1 MKDINKRAENW
12 SKEKL
17 SRAVLKP
24 GIETNRSQIAL
35 PHNIFTYTCN
45 LNWRPL
51 ERKRCCFTSVT
62 NSSTNEK
69 QPFRAMKKRK
79 KFKRENSS
87 AMRAHWTYKR
97 NAHFFLYPPNKCSH
111 NDSTCT
117 DEQREGK
124 KQQQQRTATHRKFPK
139 CNACRTNAIRIWSRI
154 WSTFTCTRKTF
165 SRKYNPLQSSS
176 FSCYLCENE
185 WHKKSVCECKMQ
197 TQD

>member
-1 MKDINKRAENW
+1 
-12 SKEKL
+12 
-17 SRAVLKP
+17 
-24 GIETNRSQIAL
+24 
-35 PHNIFTYTCN
+35 
-45 LNWRPL
+45 
-51 ERKRCCFTSVT
+51 
-62 NSSTNEK
+62 
-69 QPFRAMKKRK
+69 MKKRK

-185 WHKKSVCECKMQ
+185 WPKKVCVWVQKADTRLKYVLKCSRRNEFHGNEQYSWKFRQFCTSESQPNYVHLMILCRYSKWF
-197 TQD
+197 TSIRFTTIVW